1 MNVFV
6 TNTGLEHR
14 HNVLIALMVTT
25 DLLAALHVQEA
36 QQNHVLDLV
45 NVRKGQ
51 RELENVPV
59 KVESLEAL
67 VTCVQ
72 QIILVRI
79 VNRLVLLVEVQ
90 VLFVLDMEHVMQEHQ
105 CRQEIALVLK
115 VGMAIIGKFFCCC
128 CFFFFFFFS

>member
-1 MNVFV
+1 MNAFV

-51 RELENVPV
+51 KELENVPV
-59 KVESLEAL
+59 KAESLEAL

-72 QIILVRI
+72 QIISGRI
-79 VNRLVLLVEVQ
+79 VNRLVRLKVQ
-90 VLFVLDMEHVMQEHQ
+90 ALFVGKLT
-105 CRQEIALVLK
+105 CPIIPLAAGTVLLATP
-115 VGMAIIGKFFCCC
+115 V
-128 CFFFFFFFS
+128 